1 MTKSE
6 ALVCLSLHIYIFSF
20 SLVLIFYLHLLY
32 FLTCFLFYSFIVS
45 FALVFPLSLFSLS
58 LADVQTPWWTNWSA
72 YINVSLSFFLSLLQ
86 SLSLCNAHTKQ
97 LRDRKAGHSR
107 QAPSHTH
114 AKAWLACTCAEWQKE
129 KDTDTRLCMQVYS
142 KCDLHCK
149 DRKLNS
155 HTKMGWTSRG
165 ASDGANVNRDI
176 NHSVHARNYR
186 SKQKQHVS
194 HE

>member
-1 MTKSE
+1 MEIKQREEGFILLERVAKDDQVWSFS
-6 ALVCLSLHIYIFSF
+6 LSVSPYIYIFSF

-45 FALVFPLSLFSLS
+45 FAPVFPLSLFSLS

-129 KDTDTRLCMQVYS
+129 KDTDTRLCMQVTDS
-142 KCDLHCK
+142 G
-149 DRKLNS
+149 
-155 HTKMGWTSRG
+155 T
-165 ASDGANVNRDI
+165 AS
-176 NHSVHARNYR
+176 R
-186 SKQKQHVS
+186 SKLQKN
-194 HE
+194 